1 MGWGGWGGWGRM
13 GGLGG
18 LWGGQWEHE
27 RNMKGTCVNKLK
39 AECFEK
45 YFAKPSLERRH
56 PFQQMKKK
64 GWHK

>member
-1 MGWGGWGGWGRM
+1 M

-18 LWGGQWEHE
+18 WGGQWEHE